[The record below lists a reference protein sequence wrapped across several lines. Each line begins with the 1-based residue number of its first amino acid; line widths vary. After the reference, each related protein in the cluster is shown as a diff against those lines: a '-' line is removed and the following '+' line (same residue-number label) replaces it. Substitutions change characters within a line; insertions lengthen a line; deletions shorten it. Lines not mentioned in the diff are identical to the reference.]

1 MTLEGKKIP
10 YKKLDIAADESLKTK
25 MREIAG
31 NPKALPPQLANGD
44 QYCGVSFMAVV
55 LIHLQALS
63 PSCSILH
70 SEKWEL
76 EGLVWD
82 TKRRYQVDW
91 ALGGMNFNFIHMHAK
106 HKF

>member
-1 MTLEGKKIP
+1 MQFGSHTHTRSLSHTHQIKKNQQRIEMTLEGKKIP

-76 EGLVWD
+76 EGLV
-82 TKRRYQVDW
+82 
-91 ALGGMNFNFIHMHAK
+91 
-106 HKF
+106 